1 MTPTEWA
8 PSASEYTN
16 NNSRA
21 PAPFFNNNG
30 NLSVSEMGT
39 AYEGGS
45 SATNFDKLEIK
56 KLKDDVEHLK
66 T

>member
-8 PSASEYTN
+8 PSASDYTN
-16 NNSRA
+16 NNRA
-21 PAPFFNNNG
+21 SAPFFSNNEQ
-30 NLSVSEMGT
+30 LSVS

-45 SATNFDKLEIK
+45 SAANFEKIEIK
-56 KLKDDVEHLK
+56 KLKEDIEHLK